1 MATKLDAKPVVRRD
15 KINATL
21 THFLGL
27 IRFSPT
33 VFALPFAALASVW
46 AFATPS
52 PEAAERNIPLPL
64 YFQTD
69 GATIAIQLLG
79 ILICMVAARSA
90 AMAFNRLVDAKFD
103 AANPRTAG
111 RHIPAGLLSRTQV
124 WLFFTASCIVFV
136 LGTLLFLPNRLPA
149 LLSIPV
155 LAWLC
160 GYSLAKRFT
169 SAAHVWLGVALAM
182 SPICTWIAIRGEF
195 LQANLAEL
203 MPSVWLAIAIAC
215 WVSGFDIIY
224 ACQDADFDR
233 EAKLRS
239 IPARLG
245 VPGALRLAA
254 ALHLA
259 MWLVLAA
266 IPMMQPE
273 LNLGAIYYVGLIAV
287 AVLLTRQHWI
297 VNPKDLSRVNEAFF
311 TLNAI
316 ISFGFTL
323 IAAVDSC
330 LR

>member
-1 MATKLDAKPVVRRD
+1 M
-15 KINATL
+15 
-21 THFLGL
+21 
-27 IRFSPT
+27 
-33 VFALPFAALASVW
+33 
-46 AFATPS
+46 
-52 PEAAERNIPLPL
+52 
-64 YFQTD
+64 
-69 GATIAIQLLG
+69 
-79 ILICMVAARSA
+79 
-90 AMAFNRLVDAKFD
+90 
-103 AANPRTAG
+103 
-111 RHIPAGLLSRTQV
+111 LLSV
-124 WLFFTASCIVFV
+124 
-136 LGTLLFLPNRLPA
+136 
-149 LLSIPV
+149 PV

-195 LQANLAEL
+195 LQSHVAEL
-203 MPSVWLAIAIAC
+203 MPSVWLALAIAC

-233 EAKLRS
+233 DAKLHS
-239 IPARLG
+239 IPAKLG
-245 VPGALRLAA
+245 VPEALHLAA
-254 ALHLA
+254 ALHIA

-266 IPMMQPE
+266 IPMLQPE

-323 IAAVDSC
+323 IAAVDAC

>member
-1 MATKLDAKPVVRRD
+1 M
-15 KINATL
+15 
-21 THFLGL
+21 
-27 IRFSPT
+27 
-33 VFALPFAALASVW
+33 
-46 AFATPS
+46 
-52 PEAAERNIPLPL
+52 
-64 YFQTD
+64 
-69 GATIAIQLLG
+69 G

-136 LGTLLFLPNRLPA
+136 LGTLLFLPNRLPLVLA
-149 LLSIPV
+149 IPV

-195 LQANLAEL
+195 LQSNLAEL

-233 EAKLRS
+233 EAKLHS

-254 ALHLA
+254 VLHLA

-287 AVLLTRQHWI
+287 AFLLTRQHWI

-323 IAAVDSC
+323 IAAVDAC

>member
-1 MATKLDAKPVVRRD
+1 
-15 KINATL
+15 
-21 THFLGL
+21 
-27 IRFSPT
+27 
-33 VFALPFAALASVW
+33 
-46 AFATPS
+46 
-52 PEAAERNIPLPL
+52 
-64 YFQTD
+64 
-69 GATIAIQLLG
+69 
-79 ILICMVAARSA
+79 
-90 AMAFNRLVDAKFD
+90 
-103 AANPRTAG
+103 
-111 RHIPAGLLSRTQV
+111 
-124 WLFFTASCIVFV
+124 
-136 LGTLLFLPNRLPA
+136 
-149 LLSIPV
+149 
-155 LAWLC
+155 
-160 GYSLAKRFT
+160 
-169 SAAHVWLGVALAM
+169 M

-254 ALHLA
+254 VLHLA

-273 LNLGAIYYVGLIAV
+273 LNLGAIYYIGLFAV
-287 AVLLTRQHWI
+287 AVLLIRQHWI